1 MERGQIVLVDTN
13 VIIEAFRTN
22 CWRAV
27 TTYFVVETVQK
38 CEEEARTGDPQLRPG
53 YVKVDDKA
61 LRAGLHKIHPVSD
74 GERASFALTDTKSF
88 GLDAGE
94 RDLLAHAL
102 TRKDAWLI
110 VSADKAA
117 IYATL
122 RLGWRQR
129 IIALESA
136 AKANGAQPK
145 LKGHFGENWLE
156 GVCSEWTVMNK
167 L

>member
-1 MERGQIVLVDTN
+1 MDRGHIVLVDTN
-13 VIIEAFRTN
+13 VIIEAFATN
-22 CWRAV
+22 CWGPI
-27 TTYFVVETVQK
+27 TTYFVVETVEK
-38 CEEEARTGDPQLRPG
+38 CEEEARTGDPLRPG

-61 LRAGLHKIHPVSD
+61 LRTGLRKVHRVSD
-74 GERASFALTDTKSF
+74 KDRATLVLTDPKSF
-88 GLDAGE
+88 GLDDGE

-117 IYATL
+117 IYAGL

-129 IIALESA
+129 IISLERA
-136 AKANGAQPK
+136 AQAHGAQPK
-145 LKGHFGENWLE
+145 LKGHFQERWLD